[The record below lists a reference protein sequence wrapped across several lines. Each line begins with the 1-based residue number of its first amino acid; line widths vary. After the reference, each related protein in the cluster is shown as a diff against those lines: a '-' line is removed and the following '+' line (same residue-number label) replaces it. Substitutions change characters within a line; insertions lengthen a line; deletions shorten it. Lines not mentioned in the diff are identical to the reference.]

1 MPLLVA
7 VWEGPSIP
15 RIFPKCAYAPLLP
28 SSPRA
33 RHLVVRTLSNPNKSI
48 KVVKGMHEKR
58 VAPVDAHAKGLL
70 LRLVEHGY
78 QGRIASIQHLPEL
91 QKEIK
96 DRFNKG
102 LFDEEFYRSR
112 LAFFDFGIPEA
123 LPDAKSMIIVAVP
136 RPQAQAI
143 FTFKG
148 ERKGLILPPTY
159 VAYQKTTNG
168 VVEFLTGI
176 LKENGYKA
184 ARTLL
189 PLKILAV

>member
-1 MPLLVA
+1 
-7 VWEGPSIP
+7 
-15 RIFPKCAYAPLLP
+15 
-28 SSPRA
+28 
-33 RHLVVRTLSNPNKSI
+33 
-48 KVVKGMHEKR
+48 MHEKR

-189 PLKILAV
+189 PLKILAVRSGLTEYGRNNITYIPGMGSFFQLVAVYSDMPCREDT